1 MTDAGYRKKID
12 LHLVASYGDTFAEA
26 SYWNKNPD
34 DKLFFAQIFRMAISA
49 AALESGTTTP
59 PPRAYSRDD
68 VAKVFVKIGKHMN
81 VDEPALERLGCT
93 KSILRSF
100 LGQTPA
106 AEPPGGMYIIVPP
119 PSPREASGGARATQ
133 EAASTAG
140 MKELQL
146 CNHSGTSPVRG
157 VCRVR
162 GGGEVEEWEEKVHGG
177 SGTGK
182 QSKEAEDAEE
192 KKVGRCSCAL
202 TSAAAAAEEFVIDV
216 VTTDDETNGY
226 DDDGDDVDS
235 LCGDDDAA
243 AYLPDLFDYLS
254 SQPMESG
261 ASQSFNVDDLCVDEA
276 PTASQ
281 PSEYAVAAA
290 AAAAEAAA
298 REIALQEQERLD
310 TLCKLGKQL
319 EMFSAAMSDVVCGG
333 DARRSMSEHV
343 AALQQLMNKQ
353 VQQANAQL
361 GDLDFLVGDV
371 GGEENRDGFLD
382 AI

>member
-1 MTDAGYRKKID
+1 MTDATYRKKID

-49 AALESGTTTP
+49 AALESGTTP
-59 PPRAYSRDD
+59 PPRVYSRDD
-68 VAKVFVKIGKHMN
+68 VAKVFVKIGKHMS
-81 VDEPALERLGCT
+81 VDVPALERLGCT

-100 LGQTPA
+100 FGQTPA
-106 AEPPGGMYIIVPP
+106 AEPPGGVYIIVPP
-119 PSPREASGGARATQ
+119 PSP
-133 EAASTAG
+133 
-140 MKELQL
+140 
-146 CNHSGTSPVRG
+146 
-157 VCRVR
+157 
-162 GGGEVEEWEEKVHGG
+162 
-177 SGTGK
+177 
-182 QSKEAEDAEE
+182 
-192 KKVGRCSCAL
+192 
-202 TSAAAAAEEFVIDV
+202 IDV
-216 VTTDDETNGY
+216 VTTDDKTNGD

-235 LCGDDDAA
+235 LCGDDDA
-243 AYLPDLFDYLS
+243 LPALPAVDNFDYLS

-261 ASQSFNVDDLCVDEA
+261 ASQSFDVYDLWVDEA

-290 AAAAEAAA
+290 AAAEAAA
-298 REIALQEQERLD
+298 REIDLQEQERLD
-310 TLCKLGKQL
+310 TLCMLGKQL
-319 EMFSAAMSDVVCGG
+319 EMLSAAMSDVVIGG

-353 VQQANAQL
+353 LQQANACSLQF
-361 GDLDFLVGDV
+361 GDLNFLVEDV